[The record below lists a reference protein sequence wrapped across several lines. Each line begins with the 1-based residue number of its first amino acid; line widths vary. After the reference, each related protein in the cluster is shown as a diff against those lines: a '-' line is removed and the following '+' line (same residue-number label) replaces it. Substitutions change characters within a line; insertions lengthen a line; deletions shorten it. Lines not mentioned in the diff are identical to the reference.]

1 MLKSSLQR
9 RPLQTGTLI
18 LCSCLGALVLL
29 GIVSMVLVPLVFTAG
44 LVVVWVALT
53 LLVAWGGIEVMAAV
67 ERWLERDP
75 RFQR

>member
-9 RPLQTGTLI
+9 RPLQTGALI
-18 LCSCLGALVLL
+18 LCSSLGALVLL
-29 GIVSMVLVPLVFTAG
+29 GLAGMVLVPLVFTAG
-44 LVVVWVALT
+44 LVVVWIALT
-53 LLVAWGGIEVMAAV
+53 LLVAWGGIEAMAAL